1 MLYIPKIDDYLKI
14 LADVEVKDFV
24 AINFSEYFKTIK
36 EEQNLRELAKLLY
49 IFLRTSDEVEKYV
62 ESIFSDNCVHHYN
75 VDILNLFHPENH
87 FNSKAVVKNKLD
99 ELLNELKKFTFQTM
113 SILHYKRRNDHEIS
127 HSSAKLIASDL
138 YIDETFKS
146 MHQSIM
152 AKIKNYA
159 SEDCIVLDVIIKH
172 SMKIFEKNKRK
183 RWE

>member
-1 MLYIPKIDDYLKI
+1 MI
-14 LADVEVKDFV
+14 
-24 AINFSEYFKTIK
+24 
-36 EEQNLRELAKLLY
+36 
-49 IFLRTSDEVEKYV
+49 
-62 ESIFSDNCVHHYN
+62 
-75 VDILNLFHPENH
+75 
-87 FNSKAVVKNKLD
+87 NSKPVVKSKLG
-99 ELLNELKKFTFQTM
+99 ELLNELKKFTFQTI
-113 SILHYKRRNDHEIS
+113 SVLHYKKRNDHEIF

-146 MHQSIM
+146 MHKSIM